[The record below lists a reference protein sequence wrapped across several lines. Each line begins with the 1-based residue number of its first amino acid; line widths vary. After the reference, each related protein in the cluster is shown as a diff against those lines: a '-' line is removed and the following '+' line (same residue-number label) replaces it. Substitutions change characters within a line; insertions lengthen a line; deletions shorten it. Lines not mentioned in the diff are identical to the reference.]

1 MYKVSWN
8 VEETNVAKERFV
20 EQYVTTAENQKEQ
33 KARDAILTLGRRIDT
48 GIQSRKIIVL
58 TV

>member
-1 MYKVSWN
+1 MYKVNWN

-20 EQYVTTAENQKEQ
+20 EQFVTTAENQKEQ
-33 KARDAILTLGRRIDT
+33 KARDAIFTLGRRIDT